1 MWLKRAELV
10 GGKERFAIFVERGKN
25 AGGECDPFVLA
36 LACRA
41 LGRAHSLLARFL
53 RQHLALVGNP
63 T

>member
-10 GGKERFAIFVERGKN
+10 GGKDRFAIFAGRGGN
-25 AGGECDPFVLA
+25 AGGEWDLFVLA
-36 LACRA
+36 LAWRA